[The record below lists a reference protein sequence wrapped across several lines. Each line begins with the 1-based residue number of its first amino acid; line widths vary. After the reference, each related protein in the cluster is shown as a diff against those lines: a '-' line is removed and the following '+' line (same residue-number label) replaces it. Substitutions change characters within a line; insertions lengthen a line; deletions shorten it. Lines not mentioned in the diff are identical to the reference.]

1 MAPRTPG
8 ADAHD
13 CLAPLTSRIVDVA
26 GLPWRDTPYR
36 GVSIKILLEDEASG
50 LMTALFRWEPGA
62 VLPLHEHTAIEQTY
76 VLAGAFED
84 ADGEV
89 KAGDFVW
96 RPAGSR
102 HEARSPGGALM
113 LGIFQKPNAFL

>member
-1 MAPRTPG
+1 MAPRTPDT
-8 ADAHD
+8 DAHD
-13 CLAPLTSRIVDVA
+13 RLAPLVSRIVDVDR
-26 GLPWRDTPYR
+26 LPWRDTPYP
-36 GVSIKILLEDEASG
+36 GVSIKVLLEDEASG
-50 LMTALFRWEPGA
+50 LMTALFHWEPGA

-76 VLAGAFED
+76 VLDGAFED

-96 RPAGSR
+96 RPTGSR

>member
-1 MAPRTPG
+1 MAPRTPNT
-8 ADAHD
+8 AAHD
-13 CLAPLTSRIVDVA
+13 HLAPLASRIVDVGA
-26 GLPWRDTPYR
+26 LPWRDTPYP
-36 GVSIKILLEDEASG
+36 GVSVKVLLEDEASG
-50 LMTALFRWEPGA
+50 LTTALFRWAPGA

-76 VLAGAFED
+76 VLEGAFED

>member
-1 MAPRTPG
+1 MAPRTPDT
-8 ADAHD
+8 DAHD
-13 CLAPLTSRIVDVA
+13 DLAPLASRLVDVA
-26 GLPWRDTPYR
+26 ALPWRDTPYP
-36 GVSIKILLEDEASG
+36 GVSLKVLMEDEDSG

-62 VLPLHEHTAIEQTY
+62 VLPLHEHMAIEQTY
-76 VLAGAFED
+76 VLEGAFED

-89 KAGDFVW
+89 RAGDFVW

-113 LGIFQKPNAFL
+113 LGIFQRPNAFL

>member
-1 MAPRTPG
+1 MAPRTPDT
-8 ADAHD
+8 DAHD
-13 CLAPLTSRIVDVA
+13 RLAPLVSRIVDVDR
-26 GLPWRDTPYR
+26 LPWCDTPYP
-36 GVSIKILLEDEASG
+36 GVSIKVLLEDEASG

-76 VLAGAFED
+76 VLDGAFED

-102 HEARSPGGALM
+102 HEPRSPGGALM
-113 LGIFQKPNAFL
+113 LGIFQKPNSFL